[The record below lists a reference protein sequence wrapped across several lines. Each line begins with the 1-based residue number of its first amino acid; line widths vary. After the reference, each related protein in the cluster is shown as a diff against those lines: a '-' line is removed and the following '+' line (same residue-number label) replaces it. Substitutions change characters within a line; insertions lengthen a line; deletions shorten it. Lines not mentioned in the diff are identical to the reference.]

1 MAFAISAGA
10 AALLSVAG
18 AGLVGASIYNAT
30 EQKKNQ
36 SRAQAGAL
44 KIAKQQA
51 RDADIAFN
59 AANRKRP
66 TPIGPATAPGLG
78 STMLTGASGVDPAA
92 LLLGRNTL
100 LGA

>member
-1 MAFAISAGA
+1 MAFAVSAAVGA
-10 AALLSVAG
+10 VA
-18 AGLVGASIYNAT
+18 LVGASVYNAT

-36 SRAQAGAL
+36 SRAQAAAL

-51 RDADIAFN
+51 RDADVAFN

-66 TPIGPATAPGLG
+66 TPIGPTSALGLG
-78 STMLTGASGVDPAA
+78 STMLTGASGVSPDA
-92 LLLGRNTL
+92 LLLGRNAL